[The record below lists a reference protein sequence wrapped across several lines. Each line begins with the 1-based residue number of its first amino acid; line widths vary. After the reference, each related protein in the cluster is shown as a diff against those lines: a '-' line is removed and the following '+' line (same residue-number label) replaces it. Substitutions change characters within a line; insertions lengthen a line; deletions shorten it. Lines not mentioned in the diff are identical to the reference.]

1 MNAAIAATPTLHLMT
16 ASDSTFSSD
25 ELVSEIR
32 QHCTTIVQPIQWFFV
47 LWFVNGTAVVD
58 SMTSANSS
66 LQPDWSTTRPVIRLT
81 TANVPVT
88 IIISFKHIGFENVQR
103 EYTICY
109 PWIYASRCRRKSR
122 WTLERVKRKDRRSV
136 ASWRASRKPFLWE
149 VQKCNFERINR

>member
-16 ASDSTFSSD
+16 ASDSRFSSD

-32 QHCTTIVQPIQWFFV
+32 QHCTTIVQQIQWFFV
-47 LWFVNGTAVVD
+47 LWFVNGTTVVD

-88 IIISFKHIGFENVQR
+88 MINFFQHIGFEKCITRVHK
-103 EYTICY
+103 ICY

-136 ASWRASRKPFLWE
+136 ASWRASRRPFLW
-149 VQKCNFERINR
+149 